1 MGCNESREKELPPV
15 HFTFSLPT
23 PLPLHLYHYATQR
36 SPTSVSPTSSQPF
49 IPTLPTSL
57 SPTSLSP
64 TSLSPTSLSPTSL
77 SPTSTSATTAKASPT
92 RKASPIIKNMATSH
106 HSKLKAIAHYKFPT
120 FKKFPPRVQE
130 QIFNHIEKELQGK

>member
-1 MGCNESREKELPPV
+1 MIMGCNESREKELPPV

-64 TSLSPTSLSPTSL
+64 PSL

>member
-1 MGCNESREKELPPV
+1 MVMGCNESREKELPPV

-36 SPTSVSPTSSQPF
+36 SPTSVSPTSCQPF
-49 IPTLPTSL
+49 IPT
-57 SPTSLSP
+57 SP

-77 SPTSTSATTAKASPT
+77 SPTSTSAITAKASPT
-92 RKASPIIKNMATSH
+92 GKASPIIKNMATSH
-106 HSKLKAIAHYKFPT
+106 YSKLKAIAHYKFPT